1 MHGCGHLGRFARWG
15 AMHGTAQ
22 SSVLHSGKELTA
34 TFNVDIQCTA
44 VVTLA
49 ALLGGGPCMVLLIN
63 DNIQCTAVVTLYIYG
78 VHKVLFGRN
87 TIKFTVI
94 YGVLMY
100 GSGQNHIYTVYIR
113 YFWQEYYQIYGNK
126 RGTYVRFW
134 PESYIYGVHKVLFG
148 RNTIKFTVI
157 YGVLMYGS
165 GQNHIYTVYIRCFWQ
180 EYYQIYGNI
189 RRTYVRF
196 WPALLL
202 GSVCYNFVS
211 KSRCHLTM
219 QTQHTFIHSKPAST
233 CLLHYAKCN
242 KPACYHIFLHEMSI
256 FVNKCIFLLCSL
268 RSNKRLSSCTNK
280 CNIAGTFKL
289 LLLFVG
295 LARTVYTHRIWPY
308 FLYPSCRK
316 YRTHT
321 IYEFGPGQLHLFV
334 FFKVSSEQ
342 VNAT

>member
-1 MHGCGHLGRFARWG
+1 VNCYLFLFLFFLYTSAGSLRQVYAHTLGGYELQALLPSTWAPITSKPAHVQWWHPMHGCGHLGRFARWG

-63 DNIQCTAVVTLYIYG
+63 DNIQCTAVVTL
-78 VHKVLFGRN
+78 
-87 TIKFTVI
+87 
-94 YGVLMY
+94 
-100 GSGQNHIYTVYIR
+100 
-113 YFWQEYYQIYGNK
+113 
-126 RGTYVRFW
+126 
-134 PESYIYGVHKVLFG
+134 YIYGVHKVLFG